1 MPSSPA
7 SGLVYA
13 NLGMAYWV
21 SKRYARKNH
30 EEVTVSGGDFIPPY
44 LAFGTFRNFLQGL
57 NPERVPA
64 RIDRSL
70 MIGMAGGTQT
80 YLLQA
85 LRQFE
90 LIDEEGRASRALV
103 DLAGGDEA
111 FKAAMDRL
119 VRRFYAD
126 QLALSDQQGTA
137 AQLTESFA
145 GSGYQGSTLRKAIT
159 FFLNAAAAADIALSP
174 HFRSPNPGRSTTGA
188 RKKPRP
194 KPAIPPIDVAQV
206 NGAAEQRTVQLKS
219 GGTLTISCSTTFME
233 LSREDRAFVF
243 GLVDQLDDYQG
254 GSPGDDRSDA
264 LAKGSGE

>member
-1 MPSSPA
+1 MSS
-7 SGLVYA
+7 S
-13 NLGMAYWV
+13 
-21 SKRYARKNH
+21 
-30 EEVTVSGGDFIPPY
+30 DFVPPY

-57 NPERVPA
+57 DPERVPA

-90 LIDEEGRASRALV
+90 LIDEEGRASRSLV

-111 FKAAMDRL
+111 FQAAMSGL

-126 QLALSDQQGTA
+126 QLTLSDQQGTA
-137 AQLTESFA
+137 GQLTESFA

-159 FFLNAAAAADIALSP
+159 FFLNAAAAAGITLSP
-174 HFRSPNPGRSTTGA
+174 HFRNPSPGRSTTA
-188 RKKPRP
+188 VRKKPRP
-194 KPAIPPIDVAQV
+194 KPTTPSLDPAQNSSV
-206 NGAAEQRTVQLKS
+206 AEQRTVQLKS

-254 GSPGDDRSDA
+254 GSSGDGRIDPPSEG
-264 LAKGSGE
+264 LGE